1 MALAA
6 FGSEQKWFIIKS
18 SMNHTALSQIEN
30 SILQLPV
37 DEQLLLISRVAE
49 RLRGKVER
57 DADFET
63 SLAEMA
69 NDENIRRE
77 LKEIEEDFRQTEF
90 DGLTE

>member
-1 MALAA
+1 
-6 FGSEQKWFIIKS
+6 
-18 SMNHTALSQIEN
+18 MNHTALSQIEN